1 MAIEVQ
7 NRSAD
12 HERFRRMGSRMDSW
26 ALASEASVAKDIYAA
41 VASNGS
47 KTFSDLIDSVN
58 AGTLEDWDP
67 RWVARLARV
76 IALQP
81 HEVDLIEF
89 AQRALSLAVAELPLN
104 PSTLAVRKL
113 HIELLFKGGQF
124 EAVAEALDRDAALS
138 DVYHGY
144 LGADLLNPYVTGRDD
159 AAGEWLRRFNAP
171 LTDAGLSPVAV
182 DATAATPFDG
192 LTSTVEPSTED
203 GPLVSVI
210 VTTFN
215 PDRAEIRT
223 AVSSILQ
230 QTWWNLELLLV
241 DDHSNEETVAP
252 LEELAAEDPRVRLI
266 RLPVNGGTYRARN
279 AGIREAAGKY
289 VTGQDTDDWSHPE
302 RIAKQVAVL
311 EEDPDLSG
319 VTTAANRTD
328 DNLVKMAPGHNPHRK
343 CEVSLMLRV
352 EDARTIGG
360 YMPVRKAADSEFRER
375 LEAWSGVSTRMID
388 APLYLIRLSAGSL
401 SRMDFRPGW
410 SHHAR
415 RAFWGAYKFWHRSA
429 PREFLEIDASSD
441 VAGVPSKAP
450 SKIAGREWMSSRTFD
465 VCIVA
470 DWRGNT
476 SQQRAARDELN
487 ALVKSDLA
495 VAILHLDTPWGAGR
509 EPRAL
514 HPEVQELISAGKVG
528 RVLIDQT
535 VDVDLLLVREPET
548 MDFAL
553 RAPGEV
559 RCKRTVLIGH
569 GALADRADGVRDYDP
584 TNANA
589 MAKTIFGVE
598 PVWALPEGDRVDGVE
613 GKYRIS
619 VEEDRYPMYID
630 AARFAGAR
638 WRRGADAPLVLGC
651 AVTNDELSWPDA
663 EHLDDVFPLAGP
675 EEVRVFGDAR
685 GALRA
690 VKEKRLPVTWVQFR
704 ENETDPV
711 LFWRRVDVAVILGR
725 GAVGPTVDRAALE
738 ALASGTIVVTDD
750 IRAGAYEG
758 ATAVSSPPETLTHI
772 RALFEQPDVK
782 GALHRRGDEFV
793 RERADPS
800 MLEGYVRRH
809 LSDALSGAENYA

>member
-41 VASNGS
+41 IASNGS
-47 KTFSDLIDSVN
+47 KTMSDLIDSVN
-58 AGTLEDWDP
+58 AGTLKDWDP

-81 HEVDLIEF
+81 HEGDLSEF
-89 AQRALSLAVAELPLN
+89 AQQALTLAVGELPRIH
-104 PSTLAVRKL
+104 STLAVRKL
-113 HIELLFKGGQF
+113 HVELLFKGGQF
-124 EAVAEALDRDAALS
+124 EAVTEALDQDAALS
-138 DVYHGY
+138 DLYHGY
-144 LGADLLNPYVTGRDD
+144 LGADLLNPYVTGRED
-159 AAGEWLRRFNAP
+159 AAGKWLRRFNAP
-171 LTDAGLSPVAV
+171 LTDAGLSPVVV

-192 LTSTVEPSTED
+192 LTSTVAPSTEG

-215 PDRAEIRT
+215 PEPAEIRT
-223 AVSSILQ
+223 AVNSILQ
-230 QTWWNLELLLV
+230 QTWQNLELLLV
-241 DDHSNEETVAP
+241 DDHSNEETIAP
-252 LEELAAEDPRVRLI
+252 LEALAAKDSRVRLI

-311 EEDPDLSG
+311 EEEPDLPG

-328 DNLVKMAPGHNPHRK
+328 DNLVKMAPGHSPHRK

-352 EDARTIGG
+352 EDASAIGG

-375 LEAWSGVSTRMID
+375 LEAWSGVSTRLID
-388 APLYLIRLSAGSL
+388 TPLYMIRLSAGSL

-415 RAFWGAYKFWHRSA
+415 RAFWGAYKFWHRNA
-429 PREFLEIDASSD
+429 PRESLEIDASSD

-450 SKIAGREWMSSRTFD
+450 SKIAGREWISNRTFD

-487 ALVKSDLA
+487 ALANSDLT
-495 VAILHLDTPWGAGR
+495 VAILHFDTPWGAGK

-528 RVLIDQT
+528 RVLIDQN
-535 VDVDLLLVREPET
+535 VEVDLMLVRAPET
-548 MDFAL
+548 MDFAR

-559 RCKRTVLIGH
+559 RCNRTILVGH
-569 GALADRADGVRDYDP
+569 GALAHRADEVRDYDP

-598 PVWALPEGDRVDGVE
+598 PSWALPEGDRADGVGE
-613 GKYRIS
+613 KYGIS
-619 VEEDRYPMYID
+619 VEEDRYPLYID

-638 WRRGADAPLVLGC
+638 WRRSADAPLVLGC

-663 EHLDDVFPLAGP
+663 EYLDDVFPLAGP

-690 VKEKRLPVTWVQFR
+690 VKEKRLPASWVQFR
-704 ENETDPV
+704 ENETESV
-711 LFWRRVDVAVILGR
+711 LFWRRLDAAVLLGR
-725 GAVGPTVDRAALE
+725 GVMGPTVDRGALE
-738 ALASGTIVVTDD
+738 ALASGTIVLTDEV
-750 IRAGAYEG
+750 RAVAYEG
-758 ATAVSSPPETLTHI
+758 AAAVVSLPEALTTI
-772 RALFEQPDVK
+772 RALFEQPDVVDE
-782 GALHRRGDEFV
+782 LRRRGDEFV
-793 RERADPS
+793 RSRAQPS
-800 MLEGYVRRH
+800 LLEGYVRRH
-809 LSDALSGAENYA
+809 LNEALAGAETYA

>member
-7 NRSAD
+7 DRSAD
-12 HERFRRMGSRMDSW
+12 HERFRRMGSKMDAW

-41 VASNGS
+41 VASNGN
-47 KTFSDLIDSVN
+47 KTLSDLIDSVN
-58 AGTLEDWDP
+58 AGTLEGWDP
-67 RWVARLARV
+67 SWVARLARV

-81 HEVDLIEF
+81 HEGELSAF
-89 AQRALSLAVAELPLN
+89 AQRALA
-104 PSTLAVRKL
+104 LAVRELPRNQSTFALRKL
-113 HIELLFKGGQF
+113 HVELLFKEGQF
-124 EAVAEALDRDAALS
+124 EAVAEALDKDPALS
-138 DVYHGY
+138 DLYHGY

-159 AAGEWLRRFNAP
+159 ASGEWLRGFNAP
-171 LTDAGLSPVAV
+171 LSDAGLSPVAI
-182 DATAATPFDG
+182 DSTAETPFDG
-192 LTSTVEPSTED
+192 LTSTVAPGTEC
-203 GPLVSVI
+203 GPMVSVI

-215 PDRAEIRT
+215 PDPVEIRT
-223 AVSSILQ
+223 AVHSILRQ
-230 QTWWNLELLLV
+230 SWQNLELLLV
-241 DDHSNEETVAP
+241 DDHSNENTIAP
-252 LEELAAEDPRVRLI
+252 LEKLAAEDPRVRLI

-279 AGIREAAGKY
+279 AGIREACGKY

-302 RIAKQVAVL
+302 RIAMQVAVF
-311 EEDPDLSG
+311 EGEPGLSG

-328 DNLVKMAPGHNPHRK
+328 DNLVKMAPGHSPHRR

-352 EDARTIGG
+352 EDARTLGG

-375 LEAWSGVSTRMID
+375 LEAWSGVQTRLID
-388 APLYLIRLSAGSL
+388 APLYMIRMSAGSL
-401 SRMDFRPGW
+401 SRTDFRPGW

-429 PREFLEIDASSD
+429 HRESLEIDALSD

-450 SKIAGREWMSSRTFD
+450 SKIAGREWLSNRTFD

-495 VAILHLDTPWGAGR
+495 VAVLHLDTPWGAGR

-528 RVLIDQT
+528 RVLIDET
-535 VDVDLLLVREPET
+535 VEIDLMLVREPET
-548 MDFAL
+548 MDYAL
-553 RAPGEV
+553 RVPGDI
-559 RCKRTVLIGH
+559 RCKRVVLVGH
-569 GALADRADGVRDYDP
+569 GALAHRADEVRDYDP

-589 MAKTIFGVE
+589 MAWTIFGVE
-598 PVWALPEGDRVDGVE
+598 PSWAIPEGDHVDGVE
-613 GKYRIS
+613 EKHEIS
-619 VEEDRYPMYID
+619 VEEDRYPLYID

-638 WRRGADAPLVLGC
+638 WRRSAGAPLVLGC
-651 AVTNDELSWPDA
+651 AATNDELSWPEA

-675 EEVRVFGDAR
+675 EEVRVLGDAR

-690 VKEKRLPVTWVQFR
+690 AEKKRLPASWVQFR
-704 ENETDPV
+704 ENETESV
-711 LFWRRVDVAVILGR
+711 LFWRRVDAAVILGR
-725 GAVGPTVDRAALE
+725 GEKGPAVDRVALE

-750 IRAGAYEG
+750 VRAGAYEG
-758 ATAVSSPPETLTHI
+758 AAAVASPSEALTTI
-772 RALFEQPDVK
+772 RTLFEQPDVK
-782 GALHRRGDEFV
+782 DVLRRRGEEFV
-793 RERADPS
+793 RDRADPS

-809 LSDALSGAENYA
+809 LKDALAGAESYA